1 MCVCVIRVGATITT
15 ATTTRTVP
23 TVRAEER
30 VAPLVPRSLS
40 NPTAPRFSLSVR
52 VPLSRSHSD
61 FTHGTANGRLIV
73 PATSTAQFSPCYLQI
88 VRHPTDGRPVISICI
103 LHATLLRDLRCN
115 PFYLRLK
122 FGLCSLVLPWFLLGN
137 RMCDWKTGRHVEST
151 EEEKDFFTVSDK
163 HLNYISKLNDRLKK
177 RIIWTRS
184 LIWGRNARLRVAF
197 ISFSTKFSSPKEVEV
212 DISVLWW

>member
-1 MCVCVIRVGATITT
+1 MCVCVIRVGATITTT

-88 VRHPTDGRPVISICI
+88 VRHPTDGRPIISICI

-122 FGLCSLVLPWFLLGN
+122 FGLCSLVLPRFLLGN
-137 RMCDWKTGRHVEST
+137 RMRDWKTGRHVEST
-151 EEEKDFFTVSDK
+151 EEEKDFF
-163 HLNYISKLNDRLKK
+163 Y
-177 RIIWTRS
+177 
-184 LIWGRNARLRVAF
+184 G
-197 ISFSTKFSSPKEVEV
+197 
-212 DISVLWW
+212 